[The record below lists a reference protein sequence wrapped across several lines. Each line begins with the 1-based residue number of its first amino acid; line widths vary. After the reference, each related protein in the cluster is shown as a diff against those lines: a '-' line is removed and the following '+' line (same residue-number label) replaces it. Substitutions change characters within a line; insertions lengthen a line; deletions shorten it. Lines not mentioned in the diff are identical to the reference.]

1 MDSGAGKTRMVS
13 AVKSGV
19 HRAFGGVAVVLIL
32 VTLFLLLSGGYVVVM
47 EFLGVPPS
55 AYMTTGDH

>member
-1 MDSGAGKTRMVS
+1 MSIARTIRLI
-13 AVKSGV
+13 VKS
-19 HRAFGGVAVVLIL
+19 FLIL
-32 VTLFLLLSGGYVVVM
+32 LLLFPLLSGGFIVLM